1 MGHSALTKAVD
12 QAAMKAGTIRIRL
25 NLRVFRL
32 PLTAY
37 ALLINIAEVKPFK
50 IRSPKNPFSNSG
62 LKMMTAN
69 IAKKRNSYC
78 PIGRRFNLFFTISL
92 DSL

>member
-1 MGHSALTKAVD
+1 MGHSALTKTVD
-12 QAAMKAGTIRIRL
+12 QEARKAGTSSTRL

-37 ALLINIAEVKPFK
+37 ALLIKIAEVNPFK

-78 PIGRRFNLFFTISL
+78 PIGRRFNLFSTISL
-92 DSL
+92 YSL

>member
-1 MGHSALTKAVD
+1 MGHSALTKTVD
-12 QAAMKAGTIRIRL
+12 QEAMKAGTSSIRL
-25 NLRVFRL
+25 NLRVFGL

-37 ALLINIAEVKPFK
+37 ALLIKIAEVNPFK
-50 IRSPKNPFSNSG
+50 IRSPTNPFSNIG

-78 PIGRRFNLFFTISL
+78 PIRWRFCLLCSISFN
-92 DSL
+92 SL